1 MIEKVDGNQIQDIL
15 AKSSLNQPDSAKSLT
30 NSDTDASL
38 QLDNASLIEKAIQL
52 ILTDEKTVEQ
62 AEKLLSSGRLDSPQN
77 IQQAAENI
85 INFGI

>member
-1 MIEKVDGNQIQDIL
+1 MIEKVDGNQIQNLL
-15 AKSSLNQPDSAKSLT
+15 AKSLLNQPDSAKNLT
-30 NSDTDASL
+30 NSDTDVSL

-52 ILTDEKTVEQ
+52 SLTDEKAVEQ

-77 IQQAAENI
+77 IRQAAENI